1 MIRPMLRLMTLILIS
16 SLLVTGCGRKDRYK
30 DIDTSKIKPWV
41 PKSEPLSKYGN
52 HSPYRV
58 YGKVYRVNNNPAGYT
73 ETGKASWYGKK
84 FHGRPTSNQEVFD
97 MYKLTAAHKTLP
109 LPSYVEVTNL
119 KNNKQVVVRVNDR
132 GPFVGD
138 RIIDLSY
145 AAAKALDFVHEG
157 IAEVKIRVV
166 NSPKDLQKNPI
177 KQGLTYLQLGAFADK
192 NAAYNLAKKASQLLG
207 IETFVTILSTQSG
220 ALHRVRIGPV
230 QSETLV
236 NQLINKITANGIPDA
251 KVITE

>member
-1 MIRPMLRLMTLILIS
+1 MTRLLILTLVF
-16 SLLVTGCGRKDRYK
+16 SLVVSACGRKDNYK
-30 DIDTSKIKPWV
+30 DIDTNKIKPWK
-41 PKSEPLSKYGN
+41 PKDEPLSKYGN

-58 YGKVYRVNNNPAGYT
+58 HGKVYKVINNPSSYS
-73 ETGKASWYGKK
+73 EKGKASWYGKK
-84 FHGRPTSNQEVFD
+84 FHGKQTSNQEVYD
-97 MYKLTAAHKTLP
+97 MYQLTAAHKTLP

-119 KNNKQVVVRVNDR
+119 KNNKSIIVRVNDR

-145 AAAKALDFVHEG
+145 AAAKALDYVNDG

-192 NAAYNLAKKASQLLG
+192 NTAYNLAKKVSHLLG
-207 IETFVTILSTQSG
+207 IETFVSILTTQSG
-220 ALHRVRIGPV
+220 VLHRVRIGPV
-230 QSETLV
+230 NSEQKVT
-236 NQLINKITANGIPDA
+236 NLINQITAKGLNEV
-251 KVITE
+251 KVVTE

>member
-1 MIRPMLRLMTLILIS
+1 MNKTLIVLLIFG
-16 SLLVTGCGRKDRYK
+16 LVLVGCGRKDNYK
-30 DIDTSKIKPWV
+30 DIDPAKIKPWK

-58 YGKVYRVNNNPAGYT
+58 HGKVYRVNSNPQGFT
-73 ETGKASWYGKK
+73 QTGQASWYGKK
-84 FHGRPTSNQEVFD
+84 FHGKKTSNQEIFD

-119 KNNKQVVVRVNDR
+119 KNDRKVVVKVNDR
-132 GPFVGD
+132 GPFIGD

-157 IAEVKIRVV
+157 IADVHIRVV
-166 NSPKDLQKNPI
+166 NSPKDLVQNPI
-177 KQGLTYLQLGAFADK
+177 KQGLTYLQLGAFSDK
-192 NAAYNLAKKASQLLG
+192 NAAYNLAKKASELLG
-207 IETFVTILSTQSG
+207 IETFVTILTTRNG

-230 QSETLV
+230 ASESTV
-236 NQLINKITANGIPDA
+236 NSLIRKIADSGIPDA

>member
-1 MIRPMLRLMTLILIS
+1 MIRTGCSVVLM
-16 SLLVTGCGRKDRYK
+16 SLLLVACGGKDRYR
-30 DIDTSKIKPWV
+30 DIDTDRIKPWV
-41 PKSEPLSKYGN
+41 PKSEALSKYGN

-58 YGKVYRVNNNPAGYT
+58 HGKVYRVNHDPSGYT

-84 FHGRPTSNQEVFD
+84 FHGRPTSNQEIFD

-109 LPSYVEVTNL
+109 LPSYVQVTNL

-145 AAAKALDFVHEG
+145 AAAKSLDFVNDG
-157 IAEVKIRVV
+157 IADVRIKVIK
-166 NSPKDLQKNPI
+166 SPKDLANNPI

-192 NAAYNLAKKASQLLG
+192 NAAYNLAKKASQILG

-230 QSETLV
+230 QSESRV
-236 NQLINKITANGIPDA
+236 NQLINQITANGIPDA

>member
-1 MIRPMLRLMTLILIS
+1 MKATWLTGLFV
-16 SLLVTGCGRKDRYK
+16 LLLAGCGKNNDYR
-30 DIDTSKIKPWV
+30 DIDPNDIKPWT

-58 YGKVYRVNNNPAGYT
+58 HGKIYRVNNHP
-73 ETGKASWYGKK
+73 TGFKQTGLASWYGKK
-84 FHGRPTSNQEVFD
+84 FHGRRTSNQEIFD

-145 AAAKALDFVHEG
+145 AAAKMLGFVHDG
-157 IAEVKIRVV
+157 VTEVQIRVV
-166 NSPKDLQKNPI
+166 NSPRDLQQKPI
-177 KQGLTYLQLGAFADK
+177 TQGLTYVQLGAFSDQ
-192 NAAYNLAKKASQLLG
+192 NTAYNLAKK
-207 IETFVTILSTQSG
+207 F
-220 ALHRVRIGPV
+220 
-230 QSETLV
+230 
-236 NQLINKITANGIPDA
+236 
-251 KVITE
+251 

>member
-1 MIRPMLRLMTLILIS
+1 MRFRLSIVILAVLIFS
-16 SLLVTGCGRKDRYK
+16 ACGKKDKYR
-30 DIDTSKIKPWV
+30 DIDTGKIKPWV

-58 YGKVYRVNNNPAGYT
+58 HGKIYQVNSHASGYT
-73 ETGKASWYGKK
+73 ETGQASWYGKK
-84 FHGRPTSNQEVFD
+84 FHGRQTSNQEVFD

-119 KNNKQVVVRVNDR
+119 KNDKRIVVRVNDR
-132 GPFVGD
+132 GPFIGD

-145 AAAKALDFVHEG
+145 AAAKALGFVNDG
-157 IAEVKIRVV
+157 IADVHIRVV
-166 NSPKDLQKNPI
+166 KSPKDLVSKPI
-177 KQGLTYLQLGAFADK
+177 QQGLTYLQLGAFSDK
-192 NAAYNLAKKASQLLG
+192 NSAYNLAKKVSQLLG

-230 QSETLV
+230 QSESKV
-236 NQLINKITANGIPDA
+236 NQLINQITANGIPGA

>member
-1 MIRPMLRLMTLILIS
+1 MNRYILLLMLTTLVIS
-16 SLLVTGCGRKDRYK
+16 GCGRKDKYR
-30 DIDTSKIKPWV
+30 DIDTDKIKPWA

-58 YGKVYRVNNNPAGYT
+58 HGKTYRVNNHPNGYS

-84 FHGRPTSNQEVFD
+84 FHGRQTSNQEVFD

-109 LPSYVEVTNL
+109 LPSYVEVTN
-119 KNNKQVVVRVNDR
+119 KKSNKKVIVRVNDR
-132 GPFVGD
+132 GPFVSN

-145 AAAKALDFVHEG
+145 AAAKALDFIHDG
-157 IAEVKIRVV
+157 IADVHIRVI
-166 NSPKDLQKNPI
+166 NAPRDLVDNPI
-177 KQGLTYLQLGAFADK
+177 PQGLTYLQLGAFSDK
-192 NAAYNLAKKASQLLG
+192 NAAYNLAKKVSQLLG
-207 IETFVTILSTQSG
+207 IETFVTILSTQTG

-230 QSETLV
+230 NSESMV
-236 NQLINKITANGIPDA
+236 NQLINQITASGIPNA

>member
-1 MIRPMLRLMTLILIS
+1 MIKSGSMVVLA
-16 SLLVTGCGRKDRYK
+16 LLLAACGGKDRYR
-30 DIDTSKIKPWV
+30 DIDTDRIKPWV
-41 PKSEPLSKYGN
+41 PKSEKLSKYGN

-58 YGKVYRVNNNPAGYT
+58 HGKVYRVNHDPSGFT
-73 ETGKASWYGKK
+73 QTGKASWYGKK

-119 KNNKQVVVRVNDR
+119 SNNKQVVVRVNDR

-145 AAAKALDFVHEG
+145 AAAKALDFVNQG
-157 IAEVKIRVV
+157 IADVRIKVIK
-166 NSPKDLQKNPI
+166 SPKDLTQNPI

-207 IETFVTILSTQSG
+207 IETFVTILSTPSG

-230 QSETLV
+230 QSENRV

>member
-1 MIRPMLRLMTLILIS
+1 MKATWLTGLFV
-16 SLLVTGCGRKDRYK
+16 LLLAGCGKNNDYR
-30 DIDTSKIKPWV
+30 DIDPNDIKPWT

-58 YGKVYRVNNNPAGYT
+58 HGKIYRVNNHP
-73 ETGKASWYGKK
+73 TGFKQTGLASWYGKK
-84 FHGRPTSNQEVFD
+84 FHGRRTSNQEIFD

-145 AAAKALDFVHEG
+145 AAAKMLGFVHDG
-157 IAEVKIRVV
+157 VTEVQIRVV
-166 NSPKDLQKNPI
+166 NSPRDLQQKPI
-177 KQGLTYLQLGAFADK
+177 TQGLTYVQLGAFSDQ
-192 NAAYNLAKKASQLLG
+192 NTAYNLAKKASQLLG
-207 IETFVTILSTQSG
+207 IETFVTILTTPG
-220 ALHRVRIGPV
+220 GLLHRVRIGPID
-230 QSETLV
+230 SEYKV
-236 NQLINKITANGIPDA
+236 NKLLNRIASSGISNAQIITD
-251 KVITE
+251 

>member
-1 MIRPMLRLMTLILIS
+1 MALFFTA
-16 SLLVTGCGRKDRYK
+16 LVLSGCGRKDHYK
-30 DIDTSKIKPWV
+30 DIDPEKIKPWK
-41 PKSEPLSKYGN
+41 PKSEPLSEYGN

-58 YGKVYRVNNNPAGYT
+58 HGKVYQVNSNPQGYT
-73 ETGKASWYGKK
+73 QSGKASWYGKK
-84 FHGRPTSNQEVFD
+84 FHGRKTSNQETFD

-119 KNNKQVVVRVNDR
+119 KNDKKVVVKVNDR

-157 IAEVKIRVV
+157 IADVHIRVV
-166 NSPKDLQKNPI
+166 NSPKDLVQKPI
-177 KQGLTYLQLGAFADK
+177 KQGLTYLQLGAFSDK
-192 NAAYNLAKKASQLLG
+192 NAAYNLAKKASELLG
-207 IETFVTILSTQSG
+207 IETFVTILSTRNG

-230 QSETLV
+230 ASESKV
-236 NQLINKITANGIPDA
+236 NSLINKIAANGIPDA

>member
-1 MIRPMLRLMTLILIS
+1 MNKTFVLLILV
-16 SLLVTGCGRKDRYK
+16 SLIITGCGKKDSYR
-30 DIDTSKIKPWV
+30 DIDTDKIKPWV
-41 PKSEPLSKYGN
+41 PKAEPLSRYGN

-58 YGKVYRVNNNPAGYT
+58 HGKVYQVMAQTSGYT

-84 FHGRPTSNQEVFD
+84 FHGRQTSNQEVFD

-119 KNNKQVVVRVNDR
+119 KNNKKVIVRVNDR
-132 GPFVGD
+132 GPFVNN

-145 AAAKALDFVHEG
+145 AAAKALDFVNDG
-157 IAEVKIRVV
+157 IADVHIRVV
-166 NSPKDLQKNPI
+166 NSPKDLVNVPI

-192 NAAYNLAKKASQLLG
+192 NSAYNLARKVSQLLG
-207 IETFVTILSTQSG
+207 IETFVTILSTQRG

-230 QSETLV
+230 QSENKV
-236 NQLINKITANGIPDA
+236 NQLMNQITANGIPNA

>member
-1 MIRPMLRLMTLILIS
+1 MIKTTSIVALL
-16 SLLVTGCGRKDRYK
+16 SLLLTACGGKDRYR
-30 DIDTSKIKPWV
+30 DIDTDRIKPWV
-41 PKSEPLSKYGN
+41 PKSEKLSKYGN

-58 YGKVYRVNNNPAGYT
+58 YGKVYRVNHDPSGFT
-73 ETGKASWYGKK
+73 QTGQASWYGKK

-145 AAAKALDFVHEG
+145 AAAKALDFVNEG
-157 IAEVKIRVV
+157 IADVRIKVIK
-166 NSPKDLQKNPI
+166 SPKDLNKNPI

-207 IETFVTILSTQSG
+207 IETFVTILTTQSG

-230 QSETLV
+230 QSESRV